1 MSMLS
6 VACGIVVGLAALG
19 AAIGIGFLSGK
30 FIEASA
36 RQPELTNPMRTN
48 TLLLAGLVDAVY
60 LIAIAIA
67 LMFAFVNPFA
77 G

>member
-48 TLLLAGLVDAVY
+48 TSVSYTHLSVTADMINRHELFLHY
-60 LIAIAIA
+60 HPA
-67 LMFAFVNPFA
+67 LS
-77 G
+77 

>member
-1 MSMLS
+1 MLAI
-6 VACGIVVGLAALG
+6 ACGIIVGFAACG
-19 AAIGIGFLSGK
+19 AGIGIGVLSGK

-60 LIAIAIA
+60 LIAVAIS
-67 LMFAFVNPFA
+67 LMFAFVNPFGGA
-77 G
+77 